1 MEYNYNNII
10 YNIYIDIYWLIY
22 IVYTYYMFAAPT
34 LQKEQKQKFVIL
46 SKVQYD
52 RYILLQYLNN
62 KLIFTIV
69 V

>member
-1 MEYNYNNII
+1 
-10 YNIYIDIYWLIY
+10 
-22 IVYTYYMFAAPT
+22 MFAAPT